1 MLTVF
6 LSLLLGTVSSRWRGG
21 PADAGVRFLTYVSW
35 SVPAFLIAF
44 FFRRWFTGDQTAS
57 SFVYGP
63 QTIGYRGGQRS

>member
-1 MLTVF
+1 MRVLPTYLT
-6 LSLLLGTVSSRWRGG
+6 
-21 PADAGVRFLTYVSW
+21 W

-63 QTIGYRGGQRS
+63 QTIGYRGGQTFLMGRRRAGLSTGSST